1 MQHSEKKIHPLSD
14 EAFETILQNC
24 WEQLALFAF
33 QQFRA
38 SGRGAVFISRH
49 GLSDD
54 LATDHVDIK
63 YVAYTQECPDP
74 QVSRV
79 INDYDPRWEIVCQY
93 ERPDDSIRTA
103 RVRTGTGNRHPE
115 RIFLF
120 DRLAQGETE

>member
-1 MQHSEKKIHPLSD
+1 MQHNAEKIHPLSD

-33 QQFRA
+33 QQFRV
-38 SGRGAVFISRH
+38 SGRGAIFISRH

-54 LATDHVDIK
+54 ISSDRVDIK

-79 INDYDPRWEIVCQY
+79 INNYEPRWEIVCQY
-93 ERPDDSIRTA
+93 EQPGDTIRTT
-103 RVRTGTGNRHPE
+103 RIRTGPGNRHPE
-115 RIFLF
+115 RIYFF
-120 DRLAQGETE
+120 DRLAQEEQE